1 MSVLGGLFG
10 SGSDPAADAAAAK
23 RAGKWTLALAN
34 DDVPD
39 FVQQRLADARAGKTP
54 WLSTMSPAELLLSR
68 SHGIRPVAMVS
79 GTCWY
84 HYGYSWTTGHA
95 EGWRTAL
102 ERMKQE
108 ALAAGANAVV
118 DVKMRTSNLPVEDSM
133 DFTVIGTAV
142 KIDSLPPSTDP
153 VIATVPAIEF
163 IRLVEEGIVPVGV
176 AVGAHVELMNPY
188 AINPTGAMTWTNQPL
203 GEMSEFWRRV
213 RQRAIWN
220 LRSEARSQGDGV
232 LAHTHFGQ
240 LLKIEGGK
248 DSPPR
253 FLGRFM
259 ILGTTVHCKRM
270 DNVVQKIRTV
280 VDMRDDL
287 SPLNHQVPHGHN
299 AYPVDSDRE
308 GAI

>member
-1 MSVLGGLFG
+1 MRFRGGIFG
-10 SGSDPAADAAAAK
+10 GTGRDAEAAASA
-23 RAGKWTLALAN
+23 RGEQWRIALAN
-34 DDVPD
+34 DGIPG
-39 FVQQRLADARAGKTP
+39 FVQRRLTDAGSGKAP
-54 WLSTMSPAELLLSR
+54 WLSTMSPAELVLSR

-84 HYGYSWTTGHA
+84 HYGYSWTNGHA
-95 EGWRTAL
+95 EGWRAAL

-108 ALAAGANAVV
+108 ALAAGANAVI

-142 KIDSLPPSTDP
+142 KIDGLPPSTDP
-153 VIATVPAIEF
+153 VIATVPAVAF
-163 IRLVEEGIVPVGV
+163 ARLLEEGIVPTGV
-176 AVGAHVELMNPY
+176 AIGANVELMSPY
-188 AINPTGAMTWTNQPL
+188 AVDPTGAMTWSNQPL

-220 LRSEARSQGDGV
+220 LRSDARGQGDGV

-240 LLKIEGGK
+240 LLKIEGGNNG
-248 DSPPR
+248 PPR

-259 ILGTTVHCKRM
+259 IIGTVVQCKPM
-270 DNVVQKIRTV
+270 DNVVHKIRAV

-287 SPLNHQVPHGHN
+287 SPLNHARPHGHN
-299 AYPVDSDRE
+299 AYPVDSDEE